1 MGLFDRFRRPTVSAT
16 DAIVLVSEG
25 ATLLDVRE
33 NSEWNAGHAPGAI
46 HIPAAQVAVQAQRR
60 LPKSKQ
66 VIVVCRSGSRARG
79 ATEALRSMGIEALN
93 LRGGMRAW
101 ESAGGRVVGKRNLP
115 GTVA

>member
-1 MGLFDRFRRPTVSAT
+1 MGLFDRFRRPTVSAA
-16 DAIVLVSEG
+16 DAIRLVSEG

-46 HIPAAQVAVQAQRR
+46 HIPAGQVAAQAQRR
-60 LPKSKQ
+60 LPKAKQ

-79 ATEALRSMGIEALN
+79 ATNALRAMDIEALN

-101 ESAGGRVVGKRNLP
+101 EAAGGRVVGKRNLP
-115 GTVA
+115 GIVA